1 MMSYPLEGVR
11 ILELGQ
17 IIAGTHGSQVLSD
30 LGAEVIKVET
40 PEGDLGRLP
49 SVAPYKGLSGLFLT
63 FNRNKKSI
71 AINLKSAAGR
81 NVFYELVKISD
92 VVIDNFRPGVLD
104 RLEIDYPRLSRIN
117 PRIIQCSVTGFGETG
132 EYKDYPA
139 LDIIIQ
145 AISGHMAITG
155 EPGRPP
161 VRVGIPIADLGGG
174 IYSCK
179 GILAALYARER
190 TGEGCRIELSM
201 FDAMLHMMSYIG
213 TMWLTNGEIPKP
225 PGSAHEYSV
234 PWQAFPTADR
244 HIVVATRQEGFWR
257 KLVGVLEAPE
267 LLDDPRFA
275 DNATRVKNRDVLV
288 PRLEQIFR
296 TRSAADWLAR
306 LRAAGVPAA
315 PVNNVDAAFAEPP
328 VAERAMIVEYDHPD
342 IGKVRLP
349 GNPIKMSQMS
359 GAISRPAPRL
369 GEHTDTV
376 LQHLLHLSASEIAEL
391 RASGAVGEAQS
402 GAAATS
408 MKEDA

>member
-1 MMSYPLEGVR
+1 MSHPLEGVR

-17 IIAGTHGSQVLSD
+17 IIAGTHGGQVLSD

-40 PEGDLGRLP
+40 PDGDLGRLP

-63 FNRNKKSI
+63 FNRNKQSI
-71 AINLKSAAGR
+71 VINLKSAAGR
-81 NVFYELVKISD
+81 EIFYDLVKVSD
-92 VVIDNFRPGVLD
+92 VVIDNFRPGVLE
-104 RLEIDYPRLSRIN
+104 RLEIDYPRLRRIN
-117 PRIIQCSVTGFGETG
+117 PRIIQCSVTGFGEAG

-213 TMWLTNGEIPKP
+213 TMWLTNGEVPKP

-234 PWQAFPTADR
+234 PWQAFATADR
-244 HIVVATRQEGFWR
+244 YIVVATRQDVFWR
-257 KLVGVLEAPE
+257 KLCDVLEEPVLAA
-267 LLDDPRFA
+267 DPRFA
-275 DNATRVKNRDVLV
+275 DNPSRVKNRDTLV
-288 PRLEQIFR
+288 PRLEQMFR
-296 TRSAADWLAR
+296 TRTAADWLER

-328 VAERAMIVEYDHPD
+328 VAEREMIVEYDHPD
-342 IGKVRLP
+342 VGTVRLP

-359 GAISRPAPRL
+359 GTISRPAPRL
-369 GEHTDTV
+369 GEHTDSV
-376 LQHLLHLSASEIAEL
+376 LQKLLHLSPSRIAEL
-391 RASGAVGEAQS
+391 RASGAIGETQP
-402 GAAATS
+402 GKTS
-408 MKEDA
+408 KSMRETA